1 MEKLNKK
8 GFTLVELIAT
18 IVVLALVVS
27 ISAYAITNI
36 INSAKEKNYE
46 LLIKN
51 IKDASETYYQ
61 ECKYSKNSGIICN
74 YDVILQEYTVT
85 LQELVNYGYL
95 KGNGTEDNKIDNKI
109 DNKMKIVNPKVN
121 PKDNNDIG
129 ECSIAVKY
137 EDGKLTIENKTNNN
151 NSCPKEYN

>member
-61 ECKYSKNSGIICN
+61 ECKYKYSNNSGITCN
-74 YDVILQEYTVT
+74 DNVT
-85 LQELVNYGYL
+85 LQDLVNYGYL
-95 KGNGTEDNKIDNKI
+95 KGNGTKDD
-109 DNKMKIVNPKVN
+109 KMEIVNPK
-121 PKDNNDIG
+121 NNEYIG
-129 ECSIAVKY
+129 DCCIAVKY
-137 EDGKLTIENKTNNN
+137 ENGKLTIEDKTNND
-151 NSCPKEYN
+151 SCPKKYN

>member
-36 INSAKEKNYE
+36 INSAKAKNYE

-61 ECKYSKNSGIICN
+61 ECKYKYSNNSGITCN
-74 YDVILQEYTVT
+74 DNVT
-85 LQELVNYGYL
+85 LQDLVNYGYL
-95 KGNGTEDNKIDNKI
+95 KGNGTKDD
-109 DNKMKIVNPKVN
+109 KMVIVN
-121 PKDNNDIG
+121 PKDNINIG
-129 ECSIAVKY
+129 ECSIAIKY
-137 EDGKLTIENKTNNN
+137 ENGKLTITKEKKTNNG
-151 NSCPKEYN
+151 SCPEEYN

>member
-36 INSAKEKNYE
+36 INSAKEKNYK

-61 ECKYSKNSGIICN
+61 ECKYSNNTGIKCK
-74 YDVILQEYTVT
+74 DTVK

-95 KGNGTEDNKIDNKI
+95 KGNGSTK
-109 DNKMKIVNPKVN
+109 DNKMKIFN
-121 PKDNNDIG
+121 PKDNVDIG
-129 ECSIAVKY
+129 ACCIAVKY
-137 EDGKLTIENKTNNN
+137 EDGKLTIEKKTDNDSCPNKTDND
-151 NSCPKEYN
+151 SCPENYN

>member
-46 LLIKN
+46 LLKKN

-61 ECKYSKNSGIICN
+61 ECKYSDITCN
-74 YDVILQEYTVT
+74 DTVT
-85 LQELVNYGYL
+85 LQYLVDYGYL
-95 KGNGTEDNKIDNKI
+95 KGNGTEDKKMENVNP
-109 DNKMKIVNPKVN
+109 KMKIVNPK
-121 PKDNNDIG
+121 NNKDIG

-137 EDGKLTIENKTNNN
+137 ENGKLTIESMSDN
-151 NSCPKEYN
+151 NSCPNDYN

>member
-36 INSAKEKNYE
+36 INSAKEKNYD

-61 ECKYSKNSGIICN
+61 ECKYSNNSGITCN
-74 YDVILQEYTVT
+74 DTVK

-95 KGNGTEDNKIDNKI
+95 KGNGTEDNK
-109 DNKMKIVNPKVN
+109 MKIVNPK
-121 PKDNNDIG
+121 NNEDIG
-129 ECSIAVKY
+129 ECPIAVKY
-137 EDGKLTIENKTNNN
+137 EDGKLTIENKTDND
-151 NSCPKEYN
+151 SCPKNYN

>member
-36 INSAKEKNYE
+36 INSAKEKNYK

-61 ECKYSKNSGIICN
+61 ECKYKYSNNSGITCN
-74 YDVILQEYTVT
+74 DNVT

-95 KGNGTEDNKIDNKI
+95 KGNGTK
-109 DNKMKIVNPKVN
+109 DNKMVIVN
-121 PKDNNDIG
+121 PKDNINIG
-129 ECSIAVKY
+129 ECSIAIKY
-137 EDGKLTIENKTNNN
+137 ENGKLTITKEKKTNNG
-151 NSCPKEYN
+151 SCPEEYN

>member
-36 INSAKEKNYE
+36 INSAKEKNYD

-61 ECKYSKNSGIICN
+61 ECKYSNNSGIICN
-74 YDVILQEYTVT
+74 YNETLQEYTVK
-85 LQELVNYGYL
+85 LKDLVNYGYL

-109 DNKMKIVNPKVN
+109 DNKMKIVNPK
-121 PKDNNDIG
+121 NNEYIG
-129 ECSIAVKY
+129 ECSIAIKY
-137 EDGKLTIENKTNNN
+137 EDGKLTIEDKTNND
-151 NSCPKEYN
+151 SCPKNYN

>member
-61 ECKYSKNSGIICN
+61 ECKYSDITCN
-74 YDVILQEYTVT
+74 DTVT

-95 KGNGTEDNKIDNKI
+95 KGNGTEDNK
-109 DNKMKIVNPKVN
+109 MEIVNPKVN

-151 NSCPKEYN
+151 NSCPKNYN

>member
-36 INSAKEKNYE
+36 INSAKVKNYE

-61 ECKYSKNSGIICN
+61 ECKYSNNSGITC
-74 YDVILQEYTVT
+74 DDTVT
-85 LQELVNYGYL
+85 LQDLVNYGYL
-95 KGNGTEDNKIDNKI
+95 KGNGTKDD
-109 DNKMKIVNPKVN
+109 KMKIVNPK
-121 PKDNNDIG
+121 NNIDIG

-137 EDGKLTIENKTNNN
+137 ENGKLTIESMSDN
-151 NSCPKEYN
+151 NSCPNDYN

>member
-36 INSAKEKNYE
+36 INSAKEKNYK

-61 ECKYSKNSGIICN
+61 ECKYSNNTGIKCKD
-74 YDVILQEYTVT
+74 YVT

-109 DNKMKIVNPKVN
+109 DNKMEIVNPK
-121 PKDNNDIG
+121 NNKNIG
-129 ECSIAVKY
+129 ACCIAVKY
-137 EDGKLTIENKTNNN
+137 EDGKLTIEKKTDNDSCPNKTDND
-151 NSCPKEYN
+151 SCPENYN

>member
-61 ECKYSKNSGIICN
+61 ECKYSNNSGITC
-74 YDVILQEYTVT
+74 DDTVKLQD
-85 LQELVNYGYL
+85 LVNYGYL
-95 KGNGTEDNKIDNKI
+95 KGNGTKDD
-109 DNKMKIVNPKVN
+109 KMEIVNPK
-121 PKDNNDIG
+121 NNKDIG

-137 EDGKLTIENKTNNN
+137 ENGKLTIEDKTNND
-151 NSCPKEYN
+151 SCPKKYN

>member
-61 ECKYSKNSGIICN
+61 ECKYSNNSGITC
-74 YDVILQEYTVT
+74 DDTVKLQD
-85 LQELVNYGYL
+85 LVNYGYL
-95 KGNGTEDNKIDNKI
+95 KGNGTKDD
-109 DNKMKIVNPKVN
+109 KMEIVNPK
-121 PKDNNDIG
+121 NNIDIG

-137 EDGKLTIENKTNNN
+137 ENGKLTIESMSNN
-151 NSCPKEYN
+151 NSCPNDYN

>member
-8 GFTLVELIAT
+8 GFALVELIAT

-36 INSAKEKNYE
+36 INSAKAKNYE

-61 ECKYSKNSGIICN
+61 ECKYKYSNNSGITCN
-74 YDVILQEYTVT
+74 DNVT
-85 LQELVNYGYL
+85 LQDLVNYGYL
-95 KGNGTEDNKIDNKI
+95 KGNGTKDD
-109 DNKMKIVNPKVN
+109 KMVIVN
-121 PKDNNDIG
+121 PKDNINIG
-129 ECSIAVKY
+129 ECSIAIKY
-137 EDGKLTIENKTNNN
+137 ENGKLTITKEKKTNNG
-151 NSCPKEYN
+151 SCPEEYN

>member
-61 ECKYSKNSGIICN
+61 ECKYSDITCN
-74 YDVILQEYTVT
+74 DTVT

-95 KGNGTEDNKIDNKI
+95 KGNGTG
-109 DNKMKIVNPKVN
+109 DNKMVIVN
-121 PKDNNDIG
+121 PKDNINIG

-137 EDGKLTIENKTNNN
+137 ENGKLTIEDKTNND
-151 NSCPKEYN
+151 SCPKKYN

>member
-36 INSAKEKNYE
+36 INSAKEKNYD

-61 ECKYSKNSGIICN
+61 ECKYSDITCN
-74 YDVILQEYTVT
+74 DTVT

-95 KGNGTEDNKIDNKI
+95 KGNGTK
-109 DNKMKIVNPKVN
+109 DNKMEIIN
-121 PKDNNDIG
+121 PKDNKNIG
-129 ECSIAVKY
+129 ACSIAVKN
-137 EDGKLTIENKTNNN
+137 ENGKLTIEG
-151 NSCPKEYN
+151 SCPKEDN

>member
-61 ECKYSKNSGIICN
+61 ECKYKYSNNSGITCN
-74 YDVILQEYTVT
+74 DNVT

-95 KGNGTEDNKIDNKI
+95 KGNGTK
-109 DNKMKIVNPKVN
+109 DNKMEIIN
-121 PKDNNDIG
+121 PKDNKNIG
-129 ECSIAVKY
+129 ACSIAVKN
-137 EDGKLTIENKTNNN
+137 ENGKLTIEG
-151 NSCPKEYN
+151 SCPKEDN

>member
-61 ECKYSKNSGIICN
+61 ECKYSNNTGITCN
-74 YDVILQEYTVT
+74 DTVT
-85 LQELVNYGYL
+85 LQYLVDYGYL
-95 KGNGTEDNKIDNKI
+95 KGNGTGDD
-109 DNKMKIVNPKVN
+109 KMEIVN
-121 PKDNNDIG
+121 PKDNINIG
-129 ECSIAVKY
+129 ECSIAIKY
-137 EDGKLTIENKTNNN
+137 ENGKLTITKEKKTNNG
-151 NSCPKEYN
+151 SCPEEYN

>member
-61 ECKYSKNSGIICN
+61 ECKYKYSNNSGITCN
-74 YDVILQEYTVT
+74 DNVT
-85 LQELVNYGYL
+85 LQDLVNYGYL
-95 KGNGTEDNKIDNKI
+95 KGNGTK
-109 DNKMKIVNPKVN
+109 DNKMVIVN
-121 PKDNNDIG
+121 PKDNINIG
-129 ECSIAVKY
+129 ECSIAIKY
-137 EDGKLTIENKTNNN
+137 ENGKLTITKEKKTNNG
-151 NSCPKEYN
+151 SCPEEYN